1 MNANHVLGLKRSFYE
16 GAFVQNIKSFVS
28 AYTEWL
34 IEMKENVRSLDLYKI
49 ESGSHPFDIIPNTTP
64 KSVHS
69 IKKDFYLFYDRLNSA
84 AQKINRSQ
92 STETDF
98 LKMFYQATD
107 RLVSEKINF

>member
-16 GAFVQNIKSFVS
+16 GTFVQNIKSFVS